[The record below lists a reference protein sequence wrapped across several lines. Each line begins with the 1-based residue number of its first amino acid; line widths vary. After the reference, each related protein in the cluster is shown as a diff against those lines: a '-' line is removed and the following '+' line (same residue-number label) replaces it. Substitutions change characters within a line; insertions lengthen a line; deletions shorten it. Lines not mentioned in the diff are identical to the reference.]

1 MAARKWKSMV
11 NKALNNSTTK
21 SVPTEW
27 KKFTEIKINFL
38 QELRNSNS
46 VQDLDDNYDVYQ
58 LCFQD
63 EEFVKRCLLVSLEN
77 SLVQF
82 TMVIFSYICIP
93 EKIRFYFLSTIAG
106 SKSWG
111 IFLNKTHNLI
121 LFSPKNLYL
130 HYCTK

>member
-1 MAARKWKSMV
+1 MAAGKWKSMV
-11 NKALNNSTTK
+11 NRALKNSTTK

-46 VQDLDDNYDVYQ
+46 VQDLDDKYDIYQ

-77 SLVQF
+77 SVDQF
-82 TMVIFSYICIP
+82 TMVIYFPTYICIS
-93 EKIRFYFLSTIAG
+93 EKLDCAHLKHFVLKQA
-106 SKSWG
+106 
-111 IFLNKTHNLI
+111 
-121 LFSPKNLYL
+121 
-130 HYCTK
+130 

>member
-1 MAARKWKSMV
+1 MATRKWKSMV

-21 SVPTEW
+21 SVPTNW
-27 KKFTEIKINFL
+27 KKFNEIKINFL

-82 TMVIFSYICIP
+82 TMVIFSNIYLYIP
-93 EKIRFYFLSTIAG
+93 EKLPRFDFITTG
-106 SKSWG
+106 SK
-111 IFLNKTHNLI
+111 
-121 LFSPKNLYL
+121 
-130 HYCTK
+130 

>member
-1 MAARKWKSMV
+1 MAAGKWKSMV

-46 VQDLDDNYDVYQ
+46 VQDLDLNYDVYQ

-82 TMVIFSYICIP
+82 TMVIFSNIYLYIP
-93 EKIRFYFLSTIAG
+93 EKLPRFDFITMGWAVNDWVSY
-106 SKSWG
+106 
-111 IFLNKTHNLI
+111 
-121 LFSPKNLYL
+121 
-130 HYCTK
+130 

>member
-1 MAARKWKSMV
+1 MAAGKWKSMV

-27 KKFTEIKINFL
+27 KKFTDIKINFL

-82 TMVIFSYICIP
+82 TMVIFSNVYIP
-93 EKIRFYFLSTIAG
+93 EKLPRFNSITMG
-106 SKSWG
+106 RK
-111 IFLNKTHNLI
+111 
-121 LFSPKNLYL
+121 
-130 HYCTK
+130 

>member
-1 MAARKWKSMV
+1 MATRKWKSMV

-82 TMVIFSYICIP
+82 TMVIFSTYTYTFQKNYLDLILLLRAVNDGVSYR
-93 EKIRFYFLSTIAG
+93 KKTVKFNSTP
-106 SKSWG
+106 K
-111 IFLNKTHNLI
+111 IFLVV
-121 LFSPKNLYL
+121 SLY
-130 HYCTK
+130 

>member
-1 MAARKWKSMV
+1 MATRKWKSMV

-21 SVPTEW
+21 SVPTDW

-82 TMVIFSYICIP
+82 TMVIFSTYTYTFQKNYLDLILLLRAVNDGVSYR
-93 EKIRFYFLSTIAG
+93 KKTVKFNSTP
-106 SKSWG
+106 K
-111 IFLNKTHNLI
+111 IFLVV
-121 LFSPKNLYL
+121 SLY
-130 HYCTK
+130 

>member
-82 TMVIFSYICIP
+82 TMVIFSTYTYTFQKNYLDLILLLRAVNDGVSYR
-93 EKIRFYFLSTIAG
+93 KKTVKFNSTP
-106 SKSWG
+106 K
-111 IFLNKTHNLI
+111 IFLVV
-121 LFSPKNLYL
+121 SLY
-130 HYCTK
+130 